1 VVVDVLS
8 RLPNISEPLGV
19 PRLDYRCI
27 IIFYK
32 TYMDARGEELLRDKL
47 NAKNFELSSKT
58 KVSQKARTFGSKI
71 EINVQSGTR

>member
-1 VVVDVLS
+1 
-8 RLPNISEPLGV
+8 
-19 PRLDYRCI
+19 
-27 IIFYK
+27 
-32 TYMDARGEELLRDKL
+32 MDARGEELLRDKL